1 MDQHMEMLKNKNVSE
16 RLANEL
22 KRFET
27 EEEPILFAVIGD
39 LSLNCSYCETM
50 LAITKNRTIVID
62 SSLEGGAAVYPH
74 ADVEKA
80 VVKRMYGNAV
90 LKYTVKGKALS
101 VFRFTYSVAA
111 LCDTAAV
118 FVEHMHDG
126 GDLAEELDV
135 VAAMYERFCAPGR
148 SAFTANPK
156 RKWRES
162 SINTSSRRSR
172 FWYCACFYPSFRR
185 APCCSRRI

>member
-80 VVKRMYGNAV
+80 AVKRMYGNAV
-90 LKYTVKGKALS
+90 LKYTVNGKALS

-126 GDLAEELDV
+126 ADLARLRLHRHHRRGLPPLRQD
-135 VAAMYERFCAPGR
+135 A
-148 SAFTANPK
+148 SA
-156 RKWRES
+156 
-162 SINTSSRRSR
+162 RRGGVHSLPIQKENGGK
-172 FWYCACFYPSFRR
+172 AL
-185 APCCSRRI
+185 

>member
-80 VVKRMYGNAV
+80 AVKRMYGNAV
-90 LKYTVKGKALS
+90 LKYTVNGKALS

-126 GDLAEELDV
+126 ADLAEELDV
-135 VAAMYERFCAPGR
+135 VAATYEKMMNVCPRCGKPTRVTHKVLEDGTKER
-148 SAFTANPK
+148 ICK
-156 RKWRES
+156 KCGES
-162 SINTSSRRSR
+162 L
-172 FWYCACFYPSFRR
+172 
-185 APCCSRRI
+185 

>member
-62 SSLEGGAAVYPH
+62 SSLEGGAAV
-74 ADVEKA
+74 
-80 VVKRMYGNAV
+80 
-90 LKYTVKGKALS
+90 
-101 VFRFTYSVAA
+101 
-111 LCDTAAV
+111 
-118 FVEHMHDG
+118 
-126 GDLAEELDV
+126 
-135 VAAMYERFCAPGR
+135 
-148 SAFTANPK
+148 
-156 RKWRES
+156 
-162 SINTSSRRSR
+162 
-172 FWYCACFYPSFRR
+172 
-185 APCCSRRI
+185 